1 MQLQVNAEFFQIEFG
16 MMAGRPSFSCRPI
29 QNTNIGSRIRAMETS
44 TMLGTSRILLELP
57 VIALYKVS
65 LLGKLREIEED
76 LRHHIR

>member
-1 MQLQVNAEFFQIEFG
+1 
-16 MMAGRPSFSCRPI
+16 
-29 QNTNIGSRIRAMETS
+29 METS